1 MRIAMR
7 LAVVL
12 GVLLARAPLLQAQ
25 FAGTAAPD
33 FELVKVTPGTIIP
46 FQFFAREKRPYTV
59 LSYWAIWCKP
69 CEKLHPWLEAFA
81 REHAASVQVIT
92 INMRESPD
100 SVRQWLSRDTVSAT
114 LDLLD
119 RDGVTVGLYEVTSV
133 PTTLLIDEHNMV
145 VQRWEGIKAVETNLE
160 PTVQQLLAGK
170 H

>member
-1 MRIAMR
+1 MSRYWLGLALGALLVTAPR
-7 LAVVL
+7 LE
-12 GVLLARAPLLQAQ
+12 AQ

-33 FELVKVTPGTIIP
+33 FELAQVTPGSIVP

-69 CEKLHPWLEAFA
+69 CEKLHPWLETFA
-81 REHAASVQVIT
+81 REHASTVQVIT

-100 SVRQWLSRDTVSAT
+100 SVRQWLARDTVPAT

-145 VQRWEGIKAVETNLE
+145 VQRWEGIKAVETSLE
-160 PTVQQLLAGK
+160 PTLQQLLAGK